1 MKRKRAHDEKLIV
14 KHARKYQP
22 VADSD
27 DDDQKETLEVRR
39 VHLVDTRIDKVRFF
53 FQVDDLTITVQAPG
67 GSNAIDDESP
77 RKKKKKNRREVDKE
91 FFIPYQPPDFKR
103 ERGYGGT
110 SRLPWNMHFIRCQ
123 VGNSILRTSNDRS
136 RDGFNQ

>member
-39 VHLVDTRIDKVRFF
+39 VHLVDAQIANVLF
-53 FQVDDLTITVQAPG
+53 PSG
-67 GSNAIDDESP
+67 G
-77 RKKKKKNRREVDKE
+77 
-91 FFIPYQPPDFKR
+91 
-103 ERGYGGT
+103 
-110 SRLPWNMHFIRCQ
+110 
-123 VGNSILRTSNDRS
+123 
-136 RDGFNQ
+136 

>member
-39 VHLVDTRIDKVRFF
+39 VHPVDTRIDKVRFF
-53 FQVDDLTITVQAPG
+53 FSG
-67 GSNAIDDESP
+67 G
-77 RKKKKKNRREVDKE
+77 
-91 FFIPYQPPDFKR
+91 
-103 ERGYGGT
+103 
-110 SRLPWNMHFIRCQ
+110 
-123 VGNSILRTSNDRS
+123 
-136 RDGFNQ
+136 